1 MLKPHA
7 DDFLSPLSD
16 GQLQKLVCGLAHKVF
31 VGDFP
36 VGGCANPFSSYTS
49 SALGHSG
56 TRLEVIRLVAD
67 AHVVRRSGA
76 LVARGSYASA
86 SSKFSEYLA
95 ES

>member
-7 DDFLSPLSD
+7 DDLLSPLSD

-36 VGGCANPFSSYTS
+36 VGGCANPFSP

-56 TRLEVIRLVAD
+56 TRLEVIGLVAD
-67 AHVVRRSGA
+67 AHVVRGSGA
-76 LVARGSYASA
+76 LVARGSYAAA